1 MLPWWKMTNEPCL
14 STSEERWMTNL
25 PKAAVGWRGRSRL
38 RAMCDADET
47 KIQQQDSVSALPVF
61 LASTQAVLI
70 PDEPMHEK
78 ALNPKLRKICHMVGL
93 YGRNTIYAFR
103 RGAIVD
109 PAASLVRSMHKN

>member
-1 MLPWWKMTNEPCL
+1 MTNEICPFYFRRE
-14 STSEERWMTNL
+14 TTNL
-25 PKAAVGWRGRSRL
+25 PKAAVGRREQSRL

-47 KIQQQDSVSALPVF
+47 NIQQKDTVSALPVS
-61 LASTQAVLI
+61 LASTQAGLI
-70 PDEPMHEK
+70 LDEPMHEK
-78 ALNPKLRKICHMVGL
+78 ALNPKLRKICDMVGL

>member
-1 MLPWWKMTNEPCL
+1 
-14 STSEERWMTNL
+14 
-25 PKAAVGWRGRSRL
+25 
-38 RAMCDADET
+38 MCDADET

-78 ALNPKLRKICHMVGL
+78 ALNPKLRAICDMVGL

-103 RGAIVD
+103 CGAIVD
-109 PAASLVRSMHKN
+109 SRHKLGADHAQEIAGHVMGRSIYSYYDIGHGDQDLANTCYR